1 MEGKVLT
8 AGNKKRIRIGF
19 LLLPL
24 RSAHW
29 FLCAKRRTKPRQS
42 THLFLRYLNKQI
54 TKINQCETS
63 ETWPK
68 CVQEPLVLWQRA
80 GDHQFLLVNIWGAN
94 LESLSSPSVEK
105 KKKDVVKSVFFYT
118 SAVCSHNATWVYA
131 QAYLSS
137 VWWTGPV
144 SVCLCVFQL
153 FQLTGLTVVSCA
165 NNAALI
171 RGLSRPLH
179 TPCIMPQTCDSV
191 KQTHLVCRRLLTGN
205 FQSSF

>member
-105 KKKDVVKSVFFYT
+105 KKKDVVKSVCFSTHRPCVRIMPHGFMRRLI
-118 SAVCSHNATWVYA
+118 CHPCGG
-131 QAYLSS
+131 Q
-137 VWWTGPV
+137 GR
-144 SVCLCVFQL
+144 CLCVCVCF
-153 FQLTGLTVVSCA
+153 SC
-165 NNAALI
+165 
-171 RGLSRPLH
+171 
-179 TPCIMPQTCDSV
+179 
-191 KQTHLVCRRLLTGN
+191 
-205 FQSSF
+205 SSSQV